1 MGMISVVIEVWNEAT
16 RFSVLARAER
26 IQGAAS
32 LAATAYPNADVRV
45 KFPIDPEAFFLK
57 DPAARAEMVGFE
69 RQEEMA
75 A

>member
-1 MGMISVVIEVWNEAT
+1 
-16 RFSVLARAER
+16 
-26 IQGAAS
+26 
-32 LAATAYPNADVRV
+32 V